1 MGGSVS
7 RILSL
12 LWSTKEIRILILG
25 LVWRPIC
32 ILGLFDLRFTG
43 QRWEDNASI

>member
-12 LWSTKEIRILILG
+12 LWSKREIRILILG
-25 LVWRPIC
+25 LVC
-32 ILGLFDLRFTG
+32 STVSNTGLFDLRLTG
-43 QRWEDNASI
+43 QRWENNASV

>member
-12 LWSTKEIRILILG
+12 LWSRKEIRILILG
-25 LVWRPIC
+25 LVWPTDRAISP
-32 ILGLFDLRFTG
+32 
-43 QRWEDNASI
+43 AV